1 MAPSHSRLAFRNL
14 TSSWSRQKL
23 RAHNELNWRM
33 VRTVADFTQQLSSIH
48 EQHAEELQLLVET
61 FRKRNAELRRERPS
75 YQSGLFTIWEVLLQ
89 EVEIDSQ
96 VRFRNS
102 SEYFYE
108 NSMMLLEKTFHRK
121 IQSRKIFLHRESFET
136 ILNKAEELL
145 KKCHQDY
152 SDAYKKLLS
161 SRNHA
166 QLAEYYDM
174 HNAYVQQLRAAN
186 GMLEYYHAQ
195 ILPKLLEELEH
206 VYLDLSDTVA
216 GSMVAAA
223 EMLASKAREQGNH
236 YDNLCSACR
245 NVNSKTDLVNFI
257 KTLNLEKATAPL
269 KTHLF
274 MAPRAENES
283 GQVTPDPM
291 LMLRN
296 ELVVERIAHLSLP
309 NRSQSLRQDVSN
321 LESQI
326 RQLQEAVD
334 SLTRLQQRSL
344 ESNLYNKSN
353 ELQEDISM
361 KRFDLQVANI
371 HLAAVRA
378 QLELVASKEG
388 NHSDENQHNR
398 DRKTSTSSTAGMKN
412 KWLKAFRSLKTG
424 SINMPEKN
432 DLGDKKNGKG
442 PTRPQ
447 SATPSPL
454 DTGQHIFQE
463 YTYKK
468 ITPCDYCSQILR
480 GHVRQGL
487 KCKMCKMNVHAD
499 CQDKV
504 SKCQP
509 KPRLLRRQKSTSEIE
524 TKMLATEPEED
535 KQDVDPIYQLLKQA
549 GDISGRRNDKDGSSQ
564 GGVGGSINSSLTSLH
579 QRWPRSNASSSASSS
594 SSHLLTVSSAHHEH
608 MSSSGEPSNNKYEC
622 QEQLEG
628 CYVVI
633 TGRTIGSKFTIT
645 VIDTSDPDWWQGKC
659 LGKVG
664 YFPSNYVTKLHPG
677 EHPLQVTHTVQ
688 VTDGEN
694 GVKLLRDQPKPR
706 LLRRQ
711 KSTSEIE
718 TKMLATEPEEDKQ
731 DVDPIYQ
738 LLKQAG
744 DISGRRNDKDGS
756 SQGGVGGSINSSLT
770 SLHQRWPRSN
780 ASSSASSS
788 SSHLLTVSSAHHEH
802 MSSSAPHSPRRQK
815 LSLRMKSFSLDS
827 PESSEHVH
835 RRHHMGQSSSHCS
848 SHSQSPQSPQGRR
861 QLLSAKT
868 VRMSSVDLPDDNEKS
883 LSSASTSPC
892 PSPKPHRLLPTNLYV
907 VLYNFRSRHA
917 DELDLKAGYT
927 ITVIDTSDP
936 DWWQGKCL
944 GKVGYF
950 PSNYVTKLHPGE
962 HPLQVTHT
970 VQVTDGENGVKLLRD
985 QIVIQVGEEIEG
997 MVTIRTGTTEK
1008 IFTCPLKYLQDLQK
1022 PHRLLPTNLY
1032 VVLYNF
1038 RSRHADELDLKAGYT
1053 ITVIDTSD
1061 PDWWQGKCLGK
1072 VGYFPSNY
1080 VTKLHPGEHP
1090 LQVTHTVQVTDG
1102 ENGVKLLRDQIVI
1115 QVGEEIEGMVT
1126 IRTGTTEKIF
1136 TCPLKYLQDV

>member
-14 TSSWSRQKL
+14 TSSWSRQKI

-96 VRFRNS
+96 VHGDIARSLARHLG
-102 SEYFYE
+102 
-108 NSMMLLEKTFHRK
+108 MMLLEKTFHRK

-206 VYLDLSDTVA
+206 VYLDLSDTLA

-371 HLAAVRA
+371 HLAAVKA

-535 KQDVDPIYQLLKQA
+535 
-549 GDISGRRNDKDGSSQ
+549 
-564 GGVGGSINSSLTSLH
+564 T
-579 QRWPRSNASSSASSS
+579 
-594 SSHLLTVSSAHHEH
+594 
-608 MSSSGEPSNNKYEC
+608 
-622 QEQLEG
+622 
-628 CYVVI
+628 
-633 TGRTIGSKFTIT
+633 
-645 VIDTSDPDWWQGKC
+645 
-659 LGKVG
+659 
-664 YFPSNYVTKLHPG
+664 
-677 EHPLQVTHTVQ
+677 
-688 VTDGEN
+688 
-694 GVKLLRDQPKPR
+694 
-706 LLRRQ
+706 
-711 KSTSEIE
+711 
-718 TKMLATEPEEDKQ
+718 
-731 DVDPIYQ
+731 
-738 LLKQAG
+738 
-744 DISGRRNDKDGS
+744 
-756 SQGGVGGSINSSLT
+756 
-770 SLHQRWPRSN
+770 
-780 ASSSASSS
+780 
-788 SSHLLTVSSAHHEH
+788 
-802 MSSSAPHSPRRQK
+802 PHSPRRQK

-835 RRHHMGQSSSHCS
+835 RRHQMGQSSSHCS

-997 MVTIRTGTTEK
+997 MVTIRTGT
-1008 IFTCPLKYLQDLQK
+1008 
-1022 PHRLLPTNLY
+1022 
-1032 VVLYNF
+1032 
-1038 RSRHADELDLKAGYT
+1038 S
-1053 ITVIDTSD
+1053 
-1061 PDWWQGKCLGK
+1061 
-1072 VGYFPSNY
+1072 
-1080 VTKLHPGEHP
+1080 
-1090 LQVTHTVQVTDG
+1090 
-1102 ENGVKLLRDQIVI
+1102 
-1115 QVGEEIEGMVT
+1115 
-1126 IRTGTTEKIF
+1126 EKIF

>member
-14 TSSWSRQKL
+14 TSSWSRQKI

-96 VRFRNS
+96 VHGDIARSLARHLG
-102 SEYFYE
+102 
-108 NSMMLLEKTFHRK
+108 MMLLEKTFHRK

-206 VYLDLSDTVA
+206 VYLDLSDTLA

-371 HLAAVRA
+371 HLAAVKA

-535 KQDVDPIYQLLKQA
+535 
-549 GDISGRRNDKDGSSQ
+549 
-564 GGVGGSINSSLTSLH
+564 T
-579 QRWPRSNASSSASSS
+579 
-594 SSHLLTVSSAHHEH
+594 
-608 MSSSGEPSNNKYEC
+608 
-622 QEQLEG
+622 
-628 CYVVI
+628 
-633 TGRTIGSKFTIT
+633 
-645 VIDTSDPDWWQGKC
+645 
-659 LGKVG
+659 
-664 YFPSNYVTKLHPG
+664 
-677 EHPLQVTHTVQ
+677 
-688 VTDGEN
+688 
-694 GVKLLRDQPKPR
+694 
-706 LLRRQ
+706 
-711 KSTSEIE
+711 
-718 TKMLATEPEEDKQ
+718 
-731 DVDPIYQ
+731 
-738 LLKQAG
+738 
-744 DISGRRNDKDGS
+744 
-756 SQGGVGGSINSSLT
+756 
-770 SLHQRWPRSN
+770 
-780 ASSSASSS
+780 
-788 SSHLLTVSSAHHEH
+788 
-802 MSSSAPHSPRRQK
+802 
-815 LSLRMKSFSLDS
+815 
-827 PESSEHVH
+827 
-835 RRHHMGQSSSHCS
+835 
-848 SHSQSPQSPQGRR
+848 PQSPQGRR

-997 MVTIRTGTTEK
+997 MVTIRTGT
-1008 IFTCPLKYLQDLQK
+1008 
-1022 PHRLLPTNLY
+1022 
-1032 VVLYNF
+1032 
-1038 RSRHADELDLKAGYT
+1038 S
-1053 ITVIDTSD
+1053 
-1061 PDWWQGKCLGK
+1061 
-1072 VGYFPSNY
+1072 
-1080 VTKLHPGEHP
+1080 
-1090 LQVTHTVQVTDG
+1090 
-1102 ENGVKLLRDQIVI
+1102 
-1115 QVGEEIEGMVT
+1115 
-1126 IRTGTTEKIF
+1126 EKIF

>member
-1 MAPSHSRLAFRNL
+1 MSSEVSFRDLKSPSVNQQMLEHNVITF
-14 TSSWSRQKL
+14 KL
-23 RAHNELNWRM
+23 IK
-33 VRTVADFTQQLSSIH
+33 TVADFTQQLSSIH

-96 VRFRNS
+96 VHGDIARSLARHLG
-102 SEYFYE
+102 
-108 NSMMLLEKTFHRK
+108 MMLLEKTFHRK

-206 VYLDLSDTVA
+206 VYLDLSDTLA

-371 HLAAVRA
+371 HLAAVKA

-608 MSSSGEPSNNKYEC
+608 MSSSAG
-622 QEQLEG
+622 
-628 CYVVI
+628 
-633 TGRTIGSKFTIT
+633 T
-645 VIDTSDPDWWQGKC
+645 
-659 LGKVG
+659 
-664 YFPSNYVTKLHPG
+664 
-677 EHPLQVTHTVQ
+677 
-688 VTDGEN
+688 
-694 GVKLLRDQPKPR
+694 
-706 LLRRQ
+706 RR
-711 KSTSEIE
+711 I
-718 TKMLATEPEEDKQ
+718 
-731 DVDPIYQ
+731 V
-738 LLKQAG
+738 
-744 DISGRRNDKDGS
+744 
-756 SQGGVGGSINSSLT
+756 
-770 SLHQRWPRSN
+770 
-780 ASSSASSS
+780 
-788 SSHLLTVSSAHHEH
+788 
-802 MSSSAPHSPRRQK
+802 SAPHSPRRQK

-835 RRHHMGQSSSHCS
+835 RRHQMGQSSSHCS

-997 MVTIRTGTTEK
+997 MVTIRTGT
-1008 IFTCPLKYLQDLQK
+1008 
-1022 PHRLLPTNLY
+1022 
-1032 VVLYNF
+1032 
-1038 RSRHADELDLKAGYT
+1038 S
-1053 ITVIDTSD
+1053 
-1061 PDWWQGKCLGK
+1061 
-1072 VGYFPSNY
+1072 
-1080 VTKLHPGEHP
+1080 
-1090 LQVTHTVQVTDG
+1090 
-1102 ENGVKLLRDQIVI
+1102 
-1115 QVGEEIEGMVT
+1115 
-1126 IRTGTTEKIF
+1126 EKIF